1 MNDAAATIAKPEI
14 ATPRFDQKFIED
26 NHLIERYLDGKLPF
40 KGAQEVEAWCRAHP
54 EYLDQMRLSER
65 THASLK
71 LLEAS
76 GRQAELGE
84 PQIPWWKT
92 VYFQAGLGAVTLA
105 CLLGILALF
114 GKYVLQRSTIEDLK
128 QRLEQGSMLPPAT
141 ARTVRL
147 PPDRA
152 PGIHKARVLVSV
164 KGKPELINL
173 LLDMS
178 YTKLNTFRVQVEKQD
193 QGRAIVI
200 DNLLKDSNGDLK
212 VSFNSS
218 GLAAGSYDAV
228 IEGLPFRGAPIAEGW
243 LRIDA
248 R

>member
-1 MNDAAATIAKPEI
+1 MTDAATAIAKPEI
-14 ATPRFDQKFIED
+14 GTPRFDQKFIED
-26 NHLIERYLDGKLPF
+26 NRLIERYLDGKLPF

-54 EYLDQMRLSER
+54 EFLDQLRLSER

-76 GRQAELGE
+76 GRQADLGE
-84 PQIPWWKT
+84 PQILWWKT

-105 CLLGILALF
+105 CLLGLLALS
-114 GKYVLQRSTIEDLK
+114 GKYVLQRSAIEDLK
-128 QRLEQGSMLPPAT
+128 QRLEQGSMLPPAS
-141 ARTVRL
+141 ARGVKL
-147 PPDRA
+147 QPDRA
-152 PGIHKARVLVSV
+152 PGVHKAKVFVSV

-173 LLDMS
+173 QLDLS
-178 YTKLNTFRVQVEKQD
+178 YTRLNTFRVQVEKQG

-200 DNLLKDSNGDLK
+200 ENLLKDSNGDLK

-218 GLAAGSYDAV
+218 AMAAGTYDAV
-228 IEGLPFRGAPIAEGW
+228 IEGLPFRGSPIAEGW
-243 LRIDA
+243 LRIEA